1 MMDQASQLRGMIEEI
16 RNGTVGADGF
26 SCASSVPAGV
36 VSYAPKTHHDAMS
49 NRRSD
54 RPLPQSRVR
63 LANAITICS
72 GKGGVGKSNVAVNLA
87 VVLSRL
93 GNKVCLL
100 DADLGMANAD
110 VLCNLSP
117 RRTLEHV
124 VNGQC
129 ELAEVALLA
138 PGGFRLIPG
147 GSGVVRLA
155 NMPQAR
161 RLALLRQLSI
171 IDRTADYI
179 IIDTSAGLNANVLGF
194 AASANRVLMITT
206 PEPTSVTDAYG
217 MIKVLWRQFPEIRIE
232 IVVNMVESEAEGRE
246 VFARI
251 NRVCRTFLLIA
262 PRWGG
267 CLPIDHQVP
276 EAVRMRVP
284 FTLYSPDGGA
294 TKALK
299 NIANRLAGNELEPL
313 RSSSGFFSRLMSRFS
328 TDTSQSRSN

>member
-1 MMDQASQLRGMIEEI
+1 MIDQASQLRGMIEEI
-16 RNGTVGADGF
+16 RNGAVVEDGF
-26 SCASSVPAGV
+26 PDSPSVPTGV
-36 VSYAPKTHHDAMS
+36 VSYAPRTNHDPPPS
-49 NRRSD
+49 HRRGNPS
-54 RPLPQSRVR
+54 PPSEVR

-72 GKGGVGKSNVAVNLA
+72 GKGGVGKSNLAVNLA
-87 VVLSRL
+87 VVLSRM

-100 DADLGMANAD
+100 DADLGLANAD

-124 VNGQC
+124 VNDQC
-129 ELAEVALLA
+129 KLADVALLA

-155 NMPQAR
+155 NMPPAR
-161 RLALLRQLSI
+161 RADLLRQLSI
-171 IDRTADYI
+171 IDRMADYI
-179 IIDTSAGLNANVLGF
+179 IIDTSAGLTANVLGF
-194 AASANRVLMITT
+194 AASANRVLVVTT
-206 PEPTSVTDAYG
+206 PEPTAVTDAYG

-267 CLPIDHQVP
+267 CLPIDHHVP

-284 FTLYSPDGGA
+284 FTLFSPDGGA
-294 TKALK
+294 TKALE

-328 TDTSQSRSN
+328 TDTSQS